1 MNEGVQLKYG
11 WVTGGKSGVYMQ
23 GGMYGSER
31 ADAPGSMFVNVRT
44 DGYCE
49 FLDDQDTAECFGF
62 AELAYGTGAAAYS
75 TTSGTIKGNVIIDT
89 DAVFKIPV
97 DTGTFTI
104 ADIGDT
110 CDIGVT
116 SYVQGAYLQS
126 STGEQIIILAGD
138 LDNNAWVLVRLNPAD
153 MGQTNSA

>member
-11 WVTGGKSGVYMQ
+11 WVSGGKAGVYMQ

-49 FLDDQDTAECFGF
+49 FLDDGDDAEIFGF
-62 AELAYGTGAAAYS
+62 AELSYGTGAAAYS
-75 TTSGTIKGNVIIDT
+75 TTSGTIKGNVIVDT
-89 DAVFKIPV
+89 TAIYKIPV

-104 ADIGDT
+104 ADIGDV
-110 CDIGVT
+110 CHCGVT

-126 STGEQIIILAGD
+126 ATAAQLIILAGD
-138 LDNNAWVLVRLNPAD
+138 LDNNAWVLVTLNPVTRAVA
-153 MGQTNSA
+153 SA